1 MTDGPKK
8 PNNLPL
14 TLALL
19 GGGLVLVGC
28 VTPLVHVP
36 ILGGVSLLESG
47 GGYAV
52 PLFAMVAIV
61 LAAVRHFRWLMLP
74 AVVTGLAALLQLA
87 VVAMNVDDLSFY
99 RSGWEWLLIFGGVGL
114 LVASSIAGW
123 KR

>member
-1 MTDGPKK
+1 M
-8 PNNLPL
+8 
-14 TLALL
+14 
-19 GGGLVLVGC
+19 
-28 VTPLVHVP
+28 
-36 ILGGVSLLESG
+36 LESG

-74 AVVTGLAALLQLA
+74 AVGAGLIVVLQLA
-87 VVAMNVDDLSFY
+87 VVLTNVDDA
-99 RSGWEWLLIFGGVGL
+99 RSDIVAGSPIDGLGELAAGSVGLGGGWLLIFGGVGL